1 MDWRLEWVGER
12 AVVPCGGSGN
22 STQVGFVLFSIFGAI
37 FVGVIF
43 RLFPSVD
50 LL

>member
-1 MDWRLEWVGER
+1 MGER
-12 AVVPCGGSGN
+12 AVVPCGGSRS

-50 LL
+50 VV

>member
-1 MDWRLEWVGER
+1 MGER

-22 STQVGFVLFSIFGAI
+22 STQVGFVLFLIFGAI

-43 RLFPSVD
+43 RLFSSVD
-50 LL
+50 LV

>member
-1 MDWRLEWVGER
+1 MGER
-12 AVVPCGGSGN
+12 AVVPCGGSRS

-43 RLFPSVD
+43 DFGSFLILGHF
-50 LL
+50 